1 MAFALAPEQQQALD
15 LFAAGEN
22 IFLTGPGGSGKSV
35 LIRRMVEHAKTHDKK
50 VQVCALTGCAA
61 LLLNCKAQTVH
72 GWAGIGLAAGPIDLL
87 VKNVVGNKYKREKW
101 TQVDILI
108 IDEVSMLSQ
117 KLFELLDACGKATR
131 KSGEPFGGLQLV
143 CAGDFYQLPP
153 VGTNN
158 RPETLDEFDEDTQ
171 EVTKKFEFV
180 NVGAYTDLGAASVAE
195 KAAGL
200 RDRQSTAAFCFES
213 PLWRATF
220 PHTIQLQKIFRQTDL
235 LYQKILNEIRVGC
248 IRRSSLKILEA
259 QVGKQQ
265 AQVGKQQAQQ
275 APHSKTF
282 KPTILLPRRRDVDA
296 INARELQNLPPG
308 VTQVYLAERVD
319 TPNPHPEKKMRFA
332 AQTADR
338 EFQLLLAKLMCEQ
351 RLTLKVGAQV
361 MCIVNLD
368 LVSDLPIVNGSQG
381 VVVGFDESRWPI
393 VEFTNGLRK
402 NVKPHLW
409 QSDYMPNVGVKQ
421 LPLIHAWAI
430 TIHKAQ
436 GASLTCAEI
445 DAGSNIFE
453 CGQTYVALSRVQ
465 SLDGLYLAAFDPA
478 RVTVNSKVQEFYAG
492 LA

>member
-1 MAFALAPEQQQALD
+1 
-15 LFAAGEN
+15 
-22 IFLTGPGGSGKSV
+22 
-35 LIRRMVEHAKTHDKK
+35 
-50 VQVCALTGCAA
+50 
-61 LLLNCKAQTVH
+61 
-72 GWAGIGLAAGPIDLL
+72 
-87 VKNVVGNKYKREKW
+87 
-101 TQVDILI
+101 
-108 IDEVSMLSQ
+108 
-117 KLFELLDACGKATR
+117 
-131 KSGEPFGGLQLV
+131 
-143 CAGDFYQLPP
+143 
-153 VGTNN
+153 
-158 RPETLDEFDEDTQ
+158 
-171 EVTKKFEFV
+171 
-180 NVGAYTDLGAASVAE
+180 
-195 KAAGL
+195 
-200 RDRQSTAAFCFES
+200 
-213 PLWRATF
+213 
-220 PHTIQLQKIFRQTDL
+220 
-235 LYQKILNEIRVGC
+235 
-248 IRRSSLKILEA
+248 
-259 QVGKQQ
+259 
-265 AQVGKQQAQQ
+265 
-275 APHSKTF
+275 
-282 KPTILLPRRRDVDA
+282 
-296 INARELQNLPPG
+296 
-308 VTQVYLAERVD
+308 VD
-319 TPNPHPEKKMRFA
+319 TPSLHPEKKMRFA